1 MSSEIITFTVSLLS
15 LIAAAAAA
23 LYAGRAL
30 ERADAANKTA
40 EASLRFQV
48 LVPAL
53 TEYRSPEMYIAIR
66 HLWEFA
72 AIDAR
77 TIEDR
82 FKVQRE
88 ADNRLIAELERD
100 LAPNFIRTTID
111 YHRRQV
117 SQFYAL
123 LTSIHDEGGHQRKWL
138 YTYWRRREL
147 RIIPEI
153 LIPLERALA
162 DAITAPAPTITIERL
177 SRLYSDCPA

>member
-1 MSSEIITFTVSLLS
+1 MSLEVLTITISFVSA
-15 LIAAAAAA
+15 IAAAAAA
-23 LYAGRAL
+23 VYAGRAL
-30 ERADAANKTA
+30 ERADAANKIA

-66 HLWEFA
+66 HLWDFA
-72 AIDAR
+72 KQDPR
-77 TIEDR
+77 TLADR
-82 FKVQRE
+82 FKTQRDF
-88 ADNRLIAELERD
+88 DNKIISELERD
-100 LAPNFIRTTID
+100 LAPAYVKTTLD

-138 YTYWRRREL
+138 YTYWRQREL

-162 DAITAPAPTITIERL
+162 EAIDAPAPTVTIDRL
-177 SRLYSDCPA
+177 NRLFSDCPT